1 MRWGGAGLY
10 FCCMSTPSTDS
21 SSESEPKHFIQ
32 QIIEADIQAGKN
44 GGRVHTR
51 FPPEPNGYL
60 HIGHAKAICISFW
73 LAEEYGGITNLR
85 FDDTNPIKE
94 DVEYVDAIR
103 KDIEWLGF
111 QPTGGEF
118 FTSDY
123 FEELYSYALKL
134 IDDGKAYIDDQ
145 TSEQIAQQKGTPTQ
159 AGTHSPF
166 RDRTPSENRELF
178 EKMKAGEFKAGTRV
192 LRAKIDMANT
202 NMHLRDP
209 LMYRIMF
216 ATHHRTG
223 DDWCI
228 YPMYDFAHGQSD
240 SIEGITHSL
249 CSLEFEVH
257 RPLYDWYIENLEIF
271 PSSQTEFARLNL
283 NYTVMSKRK
292 LLTLVEDGSVDGWD
306 DPRMPTLSGL
316 RRRGYTPASVREF
329 INRVGVAKR
338 DNVID
343 VGLLE
348 WALRDDLNRVA
359 PRVMAVLNPIKLVVT
374 NYPEQ
379 SIEYLPSVNN
389 PEDHSAGYRE
399 LPFGRE
405 LWMEAD
411 DFKIEANRKWFR
423 LAPGKTVRLKSAY
436 IVEYVDHVTD
446 DEGEV
451 TEVHVKY
458 FEDSK
463 SGSDTSGIKAK
474 GTLHWVEA
482 SNAIDAEVRQYDRL
496 FAHPSPDGHK
506 EKDYKEF
513 LNPNSLEILKGC
525 KLEPSLL
532 DSKLGTTYQ
541 FTRLGY
547 FTLDSKYSKPG
558 VPVFNRTV
566 TLRDSWKG

>member
-1 MRWGGAGLY
+1 
-10 FCCMSTPSTDS
+10 MSENKGSVESTDS
-21 SSESEPKHFIQ
+21 GSRNFIQ
-32 QIIEADIQAGKN
+32 QIIEADIAAGVN
-44 GGRVHTR
+44 GGLVHTR

-60 HIGHAKAICISFW
+60 HIGHAKAICISFG
-73 LAEEYGGITNLR
+73 LAQEYGGKTNLR

-103 KDIEWLGF
+103 EDIKWLGF
-111 QPTGGEF
+111 EPNGGEF

-123 FEELYSYALKL
+123 FDQLYIFALKL
-134 IDDGKAYIDDQ
+134 IDDGKAYVDDS
-145 TSEQIAQQKGTPTQ
+145 TAAEIAEQKGTPTQ
-159 AGTHSPF
+159 PGVANKY

-178 EKMKAGEFKAGTRV
+178 EGMKAGKFEAGSRV
-192 LRAKIDMANT
+192 LRAKIDLANP

-271 PSSQTEFARLNL
+271 PSHQTEFARLNL

-292 LLTLVEDGSVDGWD
+292 LLQLVEAGSVDGWD
-306 DPRMPTLSGL
+306 DPRLPTLSGL
-316 RRRGYTPASVREF
+316 RRRGYTPASIREF
-329 INRVGVAKR
+329 IDRVGVAKR
-338 DNVID
+338 ENVID

-359 PRVMAVLNPIKLVVT
+359 PRVMAVLNPLKLVIL
-374 NYPEQ
+374 NYPEGE
-379 SIEYLPSVNN
+379 IEMLPSENN
-389 PEDHSAGYRE
+389 PEDPDSGSRE

-405 LWMEAD
+405 LYIEQE

-423 LAPGKTVRLKSAY
+423 LAPGKVVRLKSAY
-436 IVEYVDHVTD
+436 KVEYANHLLDAD
-446 DEGEV
+446 GKV
-451 TEVHVKY
+451 TEVQVNLIAN
-458 FEDSK
+458 SK
-463 SGSDTSGIKAK
+463 SGSDTSGVKAK
-474 GTLHWVEA
+474 GTLHWVES
-482 SNAIDAEVRQYDRL
+482 SNAIDAEVRLYDRL
-496 FAHPSPDGHK
+496 FADENPDGY
-506 EKDYKEF
+506 KDRPFTDF
-513 LNPNSLEILKGC
+513 LNPDSLEILTNC
-525 KLEPSLL
+525 KLEPSLASAKP
-532 DSKLGTTYQ
+532 DTTFQ

-547 FTLDSKYSKPG
+547 FAPDSRYSKPG
-558 VPVFNRTV
+558 SPVFNRAV
-566 TLRDSWKG
+566 TLRDGWKG

>member
-1 MRWGGAGLY
+1 
-10 FCCMSTPSTDS
+10 MSEINSR
-21 SSESEPKHFIQ
+21 HFIQ
-32 QIIEADIQAGKN
+32 QMIEADIADGRN
-44 GGRVHTR
+44 GGVVHTR

-60 HIGHAKAICISFW
+60 HIGHAKAICISFGMAQEFDG
-73 LAEEYGGITNLR
+73 LTNLR

-103 KDIEWLGF
+103 EDIKWLGF
-111 QPTGGEF
+111 EPNGGEY

-123 FEELYSYALKL
+123 FGQLFKYALKL
-134 IDDGKAYIDDQ
+134 IDEGKAYVDDQ
-145 TSEQIAQQKGTPTQ
+145 SSEQIAEQKGTPTKP
-159 AGTHSPF
+159 GVHSPY
-166 RDRTPSENRELF
+166 RNRTPEENRDLF
-178 EKMKAGEFKAGTRV
+178 ERMKEGEFEAGSRV
-192 LRAKIDMANT
+192 LRAKIDMASD

-209 LMYRIMF
+209 LMYRILF

-257 RPLYDWYIENLEIF
+257 RPLYDWYIENLDIF
-271 PSSQTEFARLNL
+271 PSRQTEFARLNI

-292 LLTLVEDGSVDGWD
+292 LLSLVEDGVVDGWD

-329 INRVGVAKR
+329 IDRVGVAKR
-338 DNVID
+338 ENVID
-343 VGLLE
+343 VSLLE

-359 PRVMAVLNPIKLVVT
+359 PRVMAVLDPIKLVIT
-374 NYPEQ
+374 NYPEGQ
-379 SIEYLPSVNN
+379 IEMLPSENN
-389 PEDHSAGYRE
+389 PEDSESGSRE

-405 LWMEAD
+405 LFIEAE

-423 LAPGKTVRLKSAY
+423 LAPGKVVRLKSAY
-436 IVEYVDHVTD
+436 KVEYVDHICD
-446 DEGEV
+446 DSGEV

-458 FEDSK
+458 FENSK

-474 GTLHWVEA
+474 GTLHWVE
-482 SNAIDAEVRQYDRL
+482 STHAIDAEVRLYDRL
-496 FAHPSPDGHK
+496 FADSNPDGHK
-506 EKDYKEF
+506 DQSFTEF
-513 LNPNSLEILKGC
+513 LNPDSIQILSGC

-532 DSKLGTTYQ
+532 DAKPGTTYQ
-541 FTRLGY
+541 FIRLGY
-547 FTLDSKYSKPG
+547 FTPDTKG
-558 VPVFNRTV
+558 AQVFNRAV

>member
-1 MRWGGAGLY
+1 
-10 FCCMSTPSTDS
+10 MSEINSR
-21 SSESEPKHFIQ
+21 HFIQ
-32 QIIEADIQAGKN
+32 QMIEADIADGRN
-44 GGRVHTR
+44 GGVVHTR

-60 HIGHAKAICISFW
+60 HIGHAKAICISFGMAQEFDG
-73 LAEEYGGITNLR
+73 LTNLR

-103 KDIEWLGF
+103 EDIKWLGF
-111 QPTGGEF
+111 EPNGGEY

-123 FEELYSYALKL
+123 FGQLFKYALKL
-134 IDDGKAYIDDQ
+134 IDEGKAYVDDQ
-145 TSEQIAQQKGTPTQ
+145 SSEQIAEQKGTPTKP
-159 AGTHSPF
+159 GVHSPY
-166 RDRTPSENRELF
+166 RNRTPEENRDLF
-178 EKMKAGEFKAGTRV
+178 ERMKEGEFEAGSRV
-192 LRAKIDMANT
+192 LRAKIDMASD

-209 LMYRIMF
+209 LMYRILF

-271 PSSQTEFARLNL
+271 PSRQTEFARLNI

-292 LLTLVEDGSVDGWD
+292 LLSLVEDGVVDGWD

-329 INRVGVAKR
+329 IDRVGVAKR
-338 DNVID
+338 ENVID
-343 VGLLE
+343 VSLLE

-359 PRVMAVLNPIKLVVT
+359 PRVMAVLDPIKLVIT
-374 NYPEQ
+374 NYPEGQ
-379 SIEYLPSVNN
+379 IEMLPSENN
-389 PEDHSAGYRE
+389 PEDSESGSRE

-405 LWMEAD
+405 LFIEAE

-423 LAPGKTVRLKSAY
+423 LAPGKVVRLKSAY
-436 IVEYVDHVTD
+436 KVEYVDHICD
-446 DEGEV
+446 DSGEV

-458 FEDSK
+458 FENSK

-474 GTLHWVEA
+474 GTLHWVE
-482 SNAIDAEVRQYDRL
+482 STHAIDAEVRLYDRL
-496 FAHPSPDGHK
+496 FADSNPDGHK
-506 EKDYKEF
+506 DQSFTEF
-513 LNPNSLEILKGC
+513 LNPDSIQILSGC

-532 DSKLGTTYQ
+532 DAKPGTTYQ
-541 FTRLGY
+541 FIRLGY
-547 FTLDSKYSKPG
+547 FTPDTKG
-558 VPVFNRTV
+558 AQVFNRAV